1 MKFGRRVV
9 EGRFDVVTTTV
20 AKKDGD
26 NLGFSQSSQ
35 QVRRTRVLTK
45 EFLVNTQIQHS
56 LVKVWVNG
64 PVGIIELAQPEK
76 FNCLSTETFL
86 LIDVALRNFEHESS
100 GVRSILIRS
109 QGTNFCTGADLNEV
123 KAARKSPERL
133 HHFLRTGHD
142 VLCNLEASPLP
153 VVIACQGLCLAGGL
167 ELALAGDIV
176 FADVAARFGDQHA
189 AYGFV
194 PGWGGSQRLSRV
206 VGLRR
211 AMDLMLAARWID
223 SAKALDWGLVNY
235 VCEPGTLHDAALSYC
250 RTLATRSRTGM
261 GTMKHLAR
269 RGADQALLNGLR
281 LEEDIA
287 SGLVLGQ
294 DVEEGLKAFEQRR
307 KPSFKS

>member
-1 MKFGRRVV
+1 V
-9 EGRFDVVTTTV
+9 
-20 AKKDGD
+20 
-26 NLGFSQSSQ
+26 NSHSQ
-35 QVRRTRVLTK
+35 L
-45 EFLVNTQIQHS
+45 S
-56 LVKVWVNG
+56 LVKVSVNG

-86 LIDVALRNFEHESS
+86 LIDAALRTFEQDSS
-100 GVRSILIRS
+100 GVRSILIQS

-142 VLCNLEASPLP
+142 VLCNLEASTLP

-167 ELALAGDIV
+167 ELALAGDVV

-189 AYGFV
+189 AFGLV
-194 PGWGGSQRLSRV
+194 PGWGGSQRLSQA

-211 AMDLMLAARWID
+211 AMDLMFAARWID
-223 SAKALDWGLVNY
+223 AAKALDWGLVNY
-235 VCEPGTLHDAALSYC
+235 VCEPGTLHEAALTYC
-250 RTLATRSRTGM
+250 KTLATRSRAGI
-261 GTMKHLAR
+261 GNMKHLAR
-269 RGADQALLNGLR
+269 RGADQALLNRLR

-287 SGLVLGQ
+287 SGVLLGQ
-294 DVEEGLKAFEQRR
+294 DVEEGLDAFEQRR